1 MTELQDFLIRKAA
14 NDCINKQIALELY
27 YSIVDGVLRQDINL
41 GDIWE
46 NYDKY
51 MSEYQEGANNNG

>member
-14 NDCINKQIALELY
+14 NDLISRQVTVKLY